1 MNLINNIGIQWIF
14 ELKNKVPI
22 FLDKLKSKERL
33 GFLKYSLSGDLFS
46 EKEKW
51 GLGNTVFYVKILY
64 ILDLLKDLDDKEKKE
79 IINFIR
85 SFENKNNIFYDPIIK
100 RKSFIKE
107 KLLALKYLDF
117 NNFWHKQ
124 IKIAETRQTIS
135 VLKLLDEDFNI
146 PDKFLLKTKKD
157 IIKYLEK
164 LNWKN
169 PWNAGSHLSTLLFF
183 IYNSNLENKEELI
196 NEVVQWL
203 ETIKKPDGFWYKGN
217 PSIQYK
223 INGAMKIFTGFD
235 AIKRKPVVD
244 KKVIDQVLEAINDNH
259 ACDNFNI
266 IYVLYHASLIYPDYK
281 KEEIKKFAL
290 DRLENYKKYYY
301 SDIGGFSFQKNK
313 ANQVYYGAKITRG
326 LDEPDIHGTVMF
338 LFGIDVISRILEI
351 GEELKFNYLEV

>member
-1 MNLINNIGIQWIF
+1 MNLINNIDIQWIF

-22 FLDKLKSKERL
+22 FLDKLESKERL

-64 ILDLLKDLDDKEKKE
+64 ILDLLKDLSSEDKKE

-85 SFENKNNIFYDPIIK
+85 SFEDKNNIFYDPLIK

-107 KLLALKYLDF
+107 KLFAIKHFDF

-135 VLKLLDEDFNI
+135 VLKLLAEDFTI

-183 IYNSNLENKEELI
+183 IYNSNLKNKEELI
-196 NEVVQWL
+196 DEVLKWL
-203 ETIKKPDGFWYKGN
+203 EAIKKPDGFWYKGN

-223 INGAMKIFTGFD
+223 INGAMKILTGFD
-235 AIKRKPVVD
+235 AIKRKPAVD
-244 KKVIDQVLEAINDNH
+244 KKVIDQVLEAINDSH

-266 IYVLYHASLIYPDYK
+266 IYVLYHASLVYPDYK

-301 SDIGGFSFQKNK
+301 SDIGGFSFEKNK

-326 LDEPDIHGTVMF
+326 LNEPDIHGTIMF
-338 LFGIDVISRILEI
+338 LWGISIISRILEI
-351 GEELKFNYLEV
+351 DKELKFNYLEV

>member
-1 MNLINNIGIQWIF
+1 MYLDKKNNINWIF

-22 FLDKLKSKERL
+22 FLDQLKNKNKP
-33 GFLKYSLSGDLFS
+33 GFLKYSLSGDLYS
-46 EKEKW
+46 EKENW

-64 ILDLLKDLDDKEKKE
+64 ILDLLKYLNSEEKEK

-85 SFENKNNIFYDPIIK
+85 SFEDKNNIFYDPLIK

-107 KLLALKYLDF
+107 KLSAIKHFDF

-135 VLKLLDEDFNI
+135 VLKLLEENFTVS
-146 PDKFLLKTKKD
+146 DKFLLKTKKD

-164 LNWKN
+164 LNWEN

-183 IYNSNLENKEELI
+183 LYNSDLDNKEILVDEVLNWLEN
-196 NEVVQWL
+196 
-203 ETIKKPDGFWYKGN
+203 IKQMDGFWYKGN

-244 KKVIDQVLEAINDNH
+244 KKIIDQVLEATNDNH

-266 IYVLYHASLIYPDYK
+266 IYVIYHLNLVYPEYR

-290 DRLENYKKYYY
+290 ERLENYKKYYY
-301 SDIGGFSFQKNK
+301 KDIGGFSFQKNK
-313 ANQVYYGAKITRG
+313 ANQIYYGAKITKG
-326 LDEPDIHGTVMF
+326 LNEPDIHGTVMF
-338 LFGIDVISRILEI
+338 LFGIDLISRILEVDKK
-351 GEELKFNYLEV
+351 LKFNYLEV